1 MTEQLAGAALAAI
14 QHQIDVMLL
23 GGERKYTRIEA
34 ARLGGVDIE
43 RAHRLWLSMGFA
55 EVPDDQ
61 IVFTDAD
68 VDALRVWASLQ
79 DSEIPISPGDETAV
93 VRSIGQA
100 MSRLADWE
108 AQVVLARL
116 RDSGGVPDGGAPD
129 GSAAD
134 ESPLVDVVQR
144 LHAYVWRRHLAA
156 SCLRLLSAD
165 LADPTEQ
172 PLAVGFADIVGY
184 TSTTRRLELDE
195 LGQLLDS
202 FEDEAAEA
210 VAACHGRVV
219 KTVGD
224 EVMFVADSASD
235 AADIALRLSDPA
247 REAQGLPTLRVGLAM
262 GPVLSRFGD
271 VYGEAVNVAARLT
284 ARARPG
290 TALVDQGVTEAL
302 RGDDRYQLRSLRPV
316 AVRGYDHLRLWVL
329 RPPEPSRRR
338 SSRDRPLTDTP

>member
-14 QHQIDVMLL
+14 QQTIDLALL

-61 IVFTDAD
+61 IVFTDGD
-68 VDALRVWASLQ
+68 VEALRVWATLQ
-79 DSEIPISPGDETAV
+79 EGDAPINPGDETAV

-108 AQVVLARL
+108 AQVVLTRV
-116 RDSGGVPDGGAPD
+116 RESGGIPDNLLEND
-129 GSAAD
+129 N
-134 ESPLVDVVQR
+134 PLVAVVQS
-144 LHAYVWRRHLAA
+144 LHNYVWRRHLAA
-156 SCLRLLSAD
+156 ACLRLLSAD
-165 LADPTEQ
+165 LADPAEQ

-184 TSTTRRLELDE
+184 TSTTRRIELDD
-195 LGQLLDS
+195 LGSLLDS
-202 FEDEAAEA
+202 FEDDASEA

-224 EVMFVADSASD
+224 EVMFVADNASD

-247 REAQGLPTLRVGLAM
+247 REEQGLPTLRVGLAM

-284 ARARPG
+284 SRARPG
-290 TALVDQGVTEAL
+290 TVLLDQGMAEQL
-302 RGDDRYQLRSLRPV
+302 RGNDRYQLRSLRPV
-316 AVRGYDHLRLWVL
+316 SVRGYNHLRLWVL

-338 SSRDRPLTDTP
+338 SSRDRRVTETP